1 MRKLIT
7 TAIAT
12 ALLVTTTSMPANAQ
26 RWVRERVVVED
37 NEPEHYDYG
46 YQDGREHGY
55 DQGYRDGRDDAPV
68 VAQAA
73 DPCKRRK
80 GKGAVVGALA
90 GGVLG
95 HLTSNRNK
103 PINTAIGAA
112 GGGLLGDLVGARG
125 KDYDC

>member
-1 MRKLIT
+1 
-7 TAIAT
+7 
-12 ALLVTTTSMPANAQ
+12 MPANAQ
-26 RWVRERVVVED
+26 RLVRERVVVED
-37 NEPEHYDYG
+37 DEPEHYDYD

-55 DQGYRDGRDDAPV
+55 DQGYRDGRDGAPV

-73 DPCKRRK
+73 EPRPWRK

-103 PINTAIGAA
+103 LANTAIGAA
-112 GGGLLGDLVGARG
+112 GGSLLGDLVGARG
-125 KDYDC
+125 